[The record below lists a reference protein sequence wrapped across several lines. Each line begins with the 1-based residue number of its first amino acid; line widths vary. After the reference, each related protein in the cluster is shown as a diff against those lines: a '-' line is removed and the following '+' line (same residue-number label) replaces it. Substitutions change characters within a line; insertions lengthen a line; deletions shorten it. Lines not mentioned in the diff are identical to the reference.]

1 MTTTSDFGTLNSAIH
16 ADHDSYV
23 NLVYLVEKDHNEI
36 VRQYSEIKTH
46 KQIVAAYSINGRHC
60 LVVDVSGF
68 VKKVTRKK
76 KINKTIKE

>member
-23 NLVYLVEKDHNEI
+23 NLVYLVDKSHLEI
-36 VRQYSEIKTH
+36 VKQYSEIKTQ
-46 KQIVAAYSINGRHC
+46 KQIVAAYAINGRHC

-68 VKKVTRKK
+68 VKKVIKKRK
-76 KINKTIKE
+76 IKES